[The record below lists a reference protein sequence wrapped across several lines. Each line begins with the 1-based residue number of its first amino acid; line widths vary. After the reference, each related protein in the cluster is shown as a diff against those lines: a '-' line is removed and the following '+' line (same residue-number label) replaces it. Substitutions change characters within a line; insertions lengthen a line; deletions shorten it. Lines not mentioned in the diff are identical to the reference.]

1 MTFQTS
7 LRRTIACA
15 FVLAAALVTAPRP
28 ARADVSIDA
37 GAAVTGSS
45 AHLAGALSLG
55 VFNVPLIPL
64 ATELTAIAPQ
74 NGGFATT
81 FDARFSVAGTAIGAG
96 AGVGTLGALHQTS
109 VIYDGIL
116 AHGIAPHTAL
126 EARMY
131 FGPQRPST
139 LFAGVRFSL

>member
-1 MTFQTS
+1 MTIQTS
-7 LRRTIACA
+7 FRRTVACA
-15 FVLAAALVTAPRP
+15 IILGAALATAPRP
-28 ARADVSIDA
+28 ALADISIDA

-45 AHLAGALSLG
+45 ANLAGALSLG
-55 VFNVPLIPL
+55 VFNLPLVPL
-64 ATELTAIAPQ
+64 AAEVTAIAPQ

-81 FDARFSVAGTAIGAG
+81 LDARFTVAGTAIGAG
-96 AGVGTLGALHQTS
+96 AGVGTLGALHQTGA
-109 VIYDGIL
+109 IYDGIL

-139 LFAGVRFSL
+139 FFGGVRFSL

>member
-1 MTFQTS
+1 MTFQIS
-7 LRRTIACA
+7 FRRTTACA
-15 FVLAAALVTAPRP
+15 LVLGAALAIAPRP

-45 AHLAGALSLG
+45 ANLAGALSVG

-64 ATELTAIAPQ
+64 ATELTAIAPE

-81 FDARFSVAGTAIGAG
+81 FDARFTVAGTAIGAG
-96 AGVGTLGALHQTS
+96 AGVGTLGAMHQTS

-131 FGPQRPST
+131 FGPLRPST
-139 LFAGVRFSL
+139 FFGGVRFSL

>member
-1 MTFQTS
+1 MTFQIS
-7 LRRTIACA
+7 LRRTVMCA
-15 FVLAAALVTAPRP
+15 LILGAALATAPRP
-28 ARADVSIDA
+28 AGADVSIDA
-37 GAAVTGSS
+37 GAVVSGNS

-55 VFNVPLIPL
+55 VFNVPVVPL
-64 ATELTAIAPQ
+64 AAELTAIAPQ

-81 FDARFSVAGTAIGAG
+81 FDARLTVAGTAIGAG
-96 AGVGTLGALHQTS
+96 AGIGTLGFTNHTG